1 MTTDH
6 YFSATPS
13 ARRDPREFEVTAG
26 QSAGMAPLR
35 LASEAGTFSHGKLD
49 LGTEVLLRAAPEPPA
64 EGTFLDLGSGNGVLA
79 LTLAR
84 RSPAARVVAV
94 EINERGRELTIGNA
108 ARNGIANVTVADP
121 ADVDPAL
128 RFDLIWSNPPI
139 RVGAALHELLAMAEP
154 PADSGQAILVVQKN
168 LGADSLQRWLITT
181 AGRRS
186 ASRPPGY
193 RLLRVT
199 AAPHSRPVRWPH
211 GVLAGRI
218 ADCRLAQRLSTTDRR
233 PRHSRLT
240 PRHHGDRRGE
250 ADVERARPT

>member
-1 MTTDH
+1 MHRAAMTTDH

-26 QSAGMAPLR
+26 QPAGMAPLR

-139 RVGAALHELLAMAEP
+139 RVGKAALHELLASWLSRL
-154 PADSGQAILVVQKN
+154 ADSGQAILVVQKN
-168 LGADSLQRWLITT
+168 LGADSLQRWLTDNGWPT
-181 AGRRS
+181 ERLS
-186 ASRPPGY
+186 SSKGY

-199 AAPHSRPVRWPH
+199 A
-211 GVLAGRI
+211 
-218 ADCRLAQRLSTTDRR
+218 
-233 PRHSRLT
+233 
-240 PRHHGDRRGE
+240 
-250 ADVERARPT
+250 RAA